1 MPDHSVAR
9 FARIFFTK
17 RVSNESSSTLLIRMV
32 ILHSSNV
39 RLLLRGLCSLHL
51 LFHLDTLGGPS
62 VPLLLN
68 SKTGN
73 RDDDDASDYY
83 YVPQGGAANFF

>member
-1 MPDHSVAR
+1 
-9 FARIFFTK
+9 
-17 RVSNESSSTLLIRMV
+17 MV

-73 RDDDDASDYY
+73 RDDDDDASDYY
-83 YVPQGGAANFF
+83 YVPQGGAANFFLKATCEIVSFEIRQMTFFV